1 MSSGRRSP
9 QAGYLMPHLP
19 RPFGLDAG
27 PVEQLVVDEELARA
41 GLDRPDIAIGG
52 WAVPTIIQHGTDE
65 QRERFVLPTL
75 LGDIFWCQL
84 FSEPGA
90 GSDLASLSTRAV
102 RTDGG
107 WLLTGQKVWTS
118 RAARRGLGHLPRP
131 HRSRTRPST
140 AASPTS
146 WST

>member
-1 MSSGRRSP
+1 
-9 QAGYLMPHLP
+9 MPHLP
-19 RPFGLDAG
+19 KPYGLDAG

-102 RTDGG
+102 RADGG
-107 WLLTGQKVWTS
+107 WRLTGQKVWTS
-118 RAARRGLGHLPRP
+118 RAHEADWAICLARTDRTLPR
-131 HRSRTRPST
+131 T